1 MDGPDAVHTSRGGPP
16 PPARRI
22 PAEVW
27 EARQAVQALLTG
39 AEEQARGIR
48 ADALGHADGVRAAAR
63 EAGFAEGLAG
73 AAAAVVRAASER
85 DRLLAG
91 CTEELLGLAVEM
103 AERILVRE
111 VQPGVDGVA
120 AATRALALVRGSPR
134 VVLRGSPDDAEAL
147 SGGGAWPALAGS
159 RVRLVVDSGLRAG
172 EVVVE
177 ADGAGVDGRF
187 RAQLAEL
194 RRAIARGEG

>member
-1 MDGPDAVHTSRGGPP
+1 MRTSRGGLP

-27 EARQAVQALLTG
+27 EARQAVQALLAE
-39 AEEQARGIR
+39 AEEQARRIR
-48 ADALGHADGVRAAAR
+48 ADALSHADGVRSSAR
-63 EAGFAEGLAG
+63 EAGFAEGLAD

-91 CTEELLGLAVEM
+91 CTAELLELAVEM

-111 VQPGVDGVA
+111 VQRGVDGLA
-120 AATRALALVRGSPR
+120 AAARALALVRGSPR
-134 VVLRGSPDDAEAL
+134 VILRGSPDDAEAL
-147 SGGGAWPALAGS
+147 SDGGAWAGLAGS
-159 RVRLVVDSGLRAG
+159 RVRLVVDPGLGAG

-177 ADGAGVDGRF
+177 ADGAGIDGRF

-194 RRAIARGEG
+194 RRAVTRGEG